1 MNTSES
7 LPPTL
12 EIVPWPDGILERI
25 GHDPR
30 SLYVELF
37 WLPTLGPSTTLLM
50 RALVRALEGAMTAPP
65 EPGGPIEGPHARL
78 DLEQLAVGLG
88 LGRHGVPTTLRRAID
103 RSVAFGLTR
112 WRTPTCLAVHRRL
125 PALSQR
131 QVARLPAALAAAH
144 RTLTGLE
151 GEWPDQR
158 ARRLA
163 LSLFDLGE
171 PRDATLRQLEE
182 WRVPADAAAAAVAWA
197 EAHGERAR
205 SPRPDPSS
213 AHRPTLRR
221 PGAGPHPAGSG
232 AYTPTGRSAGSGGG
246 EKPARS
252 SSSVRTPNPVAPF
265 WK

>member
-1 MNTSES
+1 MNPPDT
-7 LPPTL
+7 LPSTL
-12 EIVPWPDGILERI
+12 EVVPWPDGILERV

-50 RALVRALEGAMTAPP
+50 RALVRALEAAIAASP
-65 EPGGPIEGPHARL
+65 ERTGPIEGPRARL
-78 DLEQLAVGLG
+78 DVEELAVGLG
-88 LGRHGVPTTLRRAID
+88 LGHHGVPTTLRRAID

-112 WRTPTCLAVHRRL
+112 WRTSSCLAVHRRL

-131 QVARLPAALAAAH
+131 QVGRLPAALAAAH

-163 LSLFDLGE
+163 LSLLDLGE

-182 WRVPADAAAAAVAWA
+182 WRVPADVAAAAVAWA
-197 EAHGERAR
+197 EAFGERTR
-205 SPRPDPSS
+205 PPRPDPL
-213 AHRPTLRR
+213 APPRPARRR
-221 PGAGPHPAGSG
+221 PGAASHPAGSG
-232 AYTPTGRSAGSGGG
+232 AYTPTGRSAGSEGG
-246 EKPARS
+246 EKLARS